1 MPRFTNGEKV
11 AALALRDEG
20 CTWAETARRLGVGTT
35 ALRLGCD
42 PEYRERR
49 YAENRERDRR
59 RAAGLTREWAAPPPT
74 PPTVGSPVT
83 LSQFWFGDPVPGRNA
98 LDRRGSRP

>member
-1 MPRFTNGEKV
+1 VPRLTDDERT
-11 AALALRDEG
+11 AALSLRTEG

-42 PEYRERR
+42 PEYREKR

-59 RAAGLTREWAAPPPT
+59 RAASLTRERVAP
-74 PPTVGSPVT
+74 PPTVGSPIT
-83 LSQFWFGDPVPGRNA
+83 LSQFWFGDPVPGRSA
-98 LDRRGSRP
+98 LDRRGGRP

>member
-1 MPRFTNGEKV
+1 VPRLTDDERA
-11 AALALRDEG
+11 AALALRAEG

-59 RAAGLTREWAAPPPT
+59 RAAGLVRERAVPPPA
-74 PPTVGSPVT
+74 PVLVRGPVT
-83 LSQFWFGDPVPGRNA
+83 LSQFWFGDPVPGRSA
-98 LDRRGSRP
+98 LDRRGGRP